1 MTVKEKTAPFCNF
14 LQSQFIKKGG
24 KKTLNE
30 FILNWDTT
38 QSSNLII
45 SMRHNRY
52 IVGSNV
58 DNITI
63 KT

>member
-1 MTVKEKTAPFCNF
+1 MTVRKRQPHFAIF